1 MNIDEGGGKR
11 HHQHHHKSS
20 HNAFRFFTSFET
32 HNNTKITAQVGGTAT
47 LPCVVDDTTP
57 ATVTW
62 IRKSDYQLLTGL

>member
-1 MNIDEGGGKR
+1 M
-11 HHQHHHKSS
+11 
-20 HNAFRFFTSFET
+20 TSFET
-32 HNNTKITAQVGGTAT
+32 HNNTKITAQVGGTAI